1 MKASARAYA
10 IQGLV
15 KYHGLRNERLRLPFH
30 SSLSVCTKARRTVT
44 TVAFSPELTDDLIR
58 INGKSPSRKEQAR
71 VLAVVNHLRQL
82 SRFWSKKARIESR
95 NPDVKGKGLGF
106 SASGFAALGLATA
119 RALELDIR
127 TPELSEVVRLG
138 AGSASRSLTGAFSIW
153 YANRNGRSYAEE
165 LTSAS
170 SIKLRTIIVPIESEI
185 KTDRAHA

>member
-30 SSLSVCTKARRTVT
+30 DSISVCMKALPTIT
-44 TVAFSPELTDDLIR
+44 TVAFNRDFADDRIR
-58 INGKSPSRKEQAR
+58 INGKSASRKEQDR

-82 SRFWSKKARIESR
+82 SRFRSTKARIESR

-119 RALELDIR
+119 RALELDIK
-127 TPELSEVVRLG
+127 TPECQ
-138 AGSASRSLTGAFSIW
+138 RSLDWA
-153 YANRNGRSYAEE
+153 
-165 LTSAS
+165 L
-170 SIKLRTIIVPIESEI
+170 VPHLE
-185 KTDRAHA
+185 A

>member
-15 KYHGLRNERLRLPFH
+15 KYHGLRNEELRLPFH
-30 SSLSVCTKARRTVT
+30 DSISVCMKALPTVT
-44 TVAFSPELTDDLIR
+44 TVAFNRELADDRIR
-58 INGKSPSRKEQAR
+58 INGKPPSRKEQDR

-82 SRFWSKKARIESR
+82 SRFGSTKARIESR
-95 NPDVKGKGLGF
+95 NPDVRGKGLGF

-119 RALELDIR
+119 RALELDIK

-138 AGSASRSLTGAFSIW
+138 AGSASRSLAGAFSIW

-165 LTSAS
+165 LASARKIGKAPAKRSEEHTSELQS
-170 SIKLRTIIVPIESEI
+170 PC
-185 KTDRAHA
+185 